1 MVLHKLAELDSNDI
15 ALEQDIKGL
24 SVYVETT
31 DDKIGTVVDIL
42 VDEEGNF
49 RYLLV
54 DLGFWIFGKKV
65 LLPIG
70 RCRVDYD
77 GDTNGR
83 ESRVYAVG
91 MTRQQAESL
100 PEYDESTSLDYDYE
114 ERVRGVYRQ
123 PSGGN
128 AVSGF
133 EARDEVNLDDAVTPV
148 YNRDSYT
155 YNDEPDLYGMNEA
168 NHQNLR
174 LYQERLVTSKKRQKT
189 GEVSVSK
196 HIETDVQTVSTP
208 VERER
213 VVIERTTPTN
223 GGAVSP
229 DATAFQEGEVA
240 HVELYEE
247 TPEIRKET
255 FVREEVRVKKV
266 VDQDIVET
274 QETVRREELDVSA
287 PGLPVDRA

>member
-1 MVLHKLAELDSNDI
+1 MVLHKLTDLDSSHDDV
-15 ALEQDIKGL
+15 ALEKDIKGL
-24 SVYVETT
+24 SVYVEST
-31 DDKIGTVVDIL
+31 DDKVGTVADIL

-70 RCRVDYD
+70 RCRIDYD
-77 GDTNGR
+77 GD
-83 ESRVYAVG
+83 RVYAVG

-100 PEYDESTSLDYDYE
+100 PEYDDSLAVDYDYE

-123 PSGGN
+123 PNAIGGIGTLE
-128 AVSGF
+128 S
-133 EARDEVNLDDAVTPV
+133 RDLSAPVTPV
-148 YNRDSYT
+148 YNRDTYT
-155 YNDEPDLYGMNEA
+155 YNDEPDLYGMDEE
-168 NHQNLR
+168 NHQTLR
-174 LYQERLVTSKKRQKT
+174 LYQERLVASKKRQKT
-189 GEVSVSK
+189 GEVSISK
-196 HIETDVQTVSTP
+196 HVETETATVSTP

-213 VVIERTTPTN
+213 VVIERVTPVDA
-223 GGAVSP
+223 GVAVSP
-229 DATAFQEGEVA
+229 DSTAFREGTVTN
-240 HVELYEE
+240 VELYEE
-247 TPEIRKET
+247 IPEIRKET

-266 VDQDIVET
+266 VDQDTVES

>member
-1 MVLHKLAELDSNDI
+1 MVLHKLAELDSGDI
-15 ALEQDIKGL
+15 GLEKDIKGL
-24 SVYVETT
+24 SVYVEST
-31 DDKIGTVVDIL
+31 DDKVGTVSDIL
-42 VDEEGNF
+42 VDENGNF

-77 GDTNGR
+77 SD
-83 ESRVYAVG
+83 RVYAVG

-100 PEYDESTSLDYDYE
+100 PEYDDSLSLDYDYE
-114 ERVRGVYRQ
+114 EKVRGVYRQ
-123 PSGGN
+123 PAREN

-133 EARDEVNLDDAVTPV
+133 EPRDSNDLSAPVTPV
-148 YNRDSYT
+148 FNRDTYA
-155 YNDEPDLYGMNEA
+155 YNDEPDLYGMNEE
-168 NHQNLR
+168 NHQTLR
-174 LYQERLVTSKKRQKT
+174 LYQERLVATKKRQKT
-189 GEVSVSK
+189 GDVSISK
-196 HIETDVQTVSTP
+196 HVETETATVTTP

-213 VVIERTTPTN
+213 VVIERTTPM
-223 GGAVSP
+223 
-229 DATAFQEGEVA
+229 DAGVATPADSTAFQEGRVA

-266 VDQDIVET
+266 IDQDTVES

>member
-1 MVLHKLAELDSNDI
+1 MVLHKLTDLSSDYGDV
-15 ALEQDIKGL
+15 ALEKDIKGL
-24 SVYVETT
+24 SVYVEST
-31 DDKIGTVVDIL
+31 DDKVGTVTDIL

-70 RCRVDYD
+70 RCRIDYNSD
-77 GDTNGR
+77 
-83 ESRVYAVG
+83 RVYAVG

-100 PEYDESTSLDYDYE
+100 PEYNENLSVDYDYE

-123 PSGGN
+123 PVGEN
-128 AVSGF
+128 AISGF
-133 EARDEVNLDDAVTPV
+133 QPRDASDLAAPVTPV
-148 YNRDSYT
+148 YNRDTYG
-155 YNDEPDLYGMNEA
+155 YNDEPDLYGMNEE
-168 NHQNLR
+168 NHQTLR
-174 LYQERLVTSKKRQKT
+174 LYQERLVASKKRQKT
-189 GEVSVSK
+189 GDVSIGKYV
-196 HIETDVQTVSTP
+196 ETETATVTTP

-213 VVIERTTPTN
+213 IVIERVTPADA
-223 GGAVSP
+223 GSAVAADS
-229 DATAFQEGEVA
+229 TAFREGKVA

-266 VDQDIVET
+266 VEQDTVES
-274 QETVRREELDVSA
+274 QEIVRREELDVTA
-287 PGLPVDRA
+287 PGLPVDRI

>member
-1 MVLHKLAELDSNDI
+1 MVLHKLAEIDSSDI

-24 SVYVETT
+24 SVYVEST
-31 DDKIGTVVDIL
+31 DDKVGTVVDIL

-70 RCRVDYD
+70 RCRVDY
-77 GDTNGR
+77 GG
-83 ESRVYAVG
+83 EPRVYAVG

-100 PEYDESTSLDYDYE
+100 PEYDESLALDYDYE

-123 PSGGN
+123 PLGDN

-133 EARDEVNLDDAVTPV
+133 EPRDEVDLPDAVTPV

-155 YNDEPDLYGMNEA
+155 YNDEPHLYGMNEE
-168 NHQNLR
+168 NHQTLR
-174 LYQERLVTSKKRQKT
+174 LYQERLIASKKRQKT
-189 GEVSVSK
+189 GEVSISK
-196 HIETDVQTVSTP
+196 HIETEVQTVSIP

-213 VVIERTTPTN
+213 VVIERMTPTN

-247 TPEIRKET
+247 TPDIRKET

-266 VDQDIVET
+266 VDKDTVES

-287 PGLPVDRA
+287 PGLPVDRV

>member
-24 SVYVETT
+24 SVYVEST
-31 DDKIGTVVDIL
+31 DDKVGTVVDIL
-42 VDEEGNF
+42 VDEAGNF

-70 RCRVDYD
+70 RSRVDYD
-77 GDTNGR
+77 SD
-83 ESRVYAVG
+83 RVYAVG

-100 PEYDESTSLDYDYE
+100 PEYDENMALDYDYE

-123 PSGGN
+123 PLKNNTQPPDGS
-128 AVSGF
+128 
-133 EARDEVNLDDAVTPV
+133 DLTDAVTPV

-155 YNDEPDLYGMNEA
+155 YNDEPDLYGMNEE
-168 NHQNLR
+168 NHQTLR

-189 GEVSVSK
+189 GEVSISK
-196 HIETDVQTVSTP
+196 HTQTEVQTVSVP

-213 VVIERTTPTN
+213 VVIERTTPAN
-223 GGAVSP
+223 GSVVSP

-247 TPEIRKET
+247 TPDIRKET
-255 FVREEVRVKKV
+255 FVREEVKVKKV
-266 VDQDIVET
+266 VDQDTVET

-287 PGLPVDRA
+287 PGLPIDRV